1 MAGGF
6 TSDKILEFGDGVHFE
21 THTQF
26 RQAIFEEGK
35 IGTIIN
41 LSKPGL
47 FQAVTLAIDM
57 DNSILTVQQRQNIGL
72 AVSNNDGSEI
82 VQGTFIDKIR
92 VNIYNFNSV
101 TISIG
106 YHAIVILR
114 RKDV

>member
-6 TSDKILEFGDGVHFE
+6 TSDKILEFGDGVYFE

-26 RQAIFEEGK
+26 RQAIFEEGEV
-35 IGTIIN
+35 GTIIN

-47 FQAVTLAIDM
+47 FQSIATSIDM
-57 DNSILTVQQRQNIGL
+57 DNSTLTTQQRQNIGIV
-72 AVSNNDGSEI
+72 VSHNDGAEL
-82 VQGTFIDKIR
+82 VQGQFLKSIR

-106 YHAIVILR
+106 YHAILIMR
-114 RKDV
+114 RHDR